1 MFQLS
6 LPEVLFPM
14 TTPKVLSNEAFEA
27 FCFANPE
34 LIIEREANGNLTIMS
49 PGSPVSGERESL
61 IIADLT
67 IYARLNGGK
76 TFNSSTGFELP
87 DTSVKSPDACYV
99 SAEKLAM
106 VTKEELRHF
115 AKNCS

>member
-34 LIIEREANGNLTIMS
+34 LIIEREANGTLTIMS
-49 PGSPVSGERESL
+49 PGSPVSGERESQ
-61 IIADLT
+61 IIADYSTLT
-67 IYARLNGGK
+67 GEEVMP
-76 TFNSSTGFELP
+76 GFEFDLQVL
-87 DTSVKSPDACYV
+87 S
-99 SAEKLAM
+99 
-106 VTKEELRHF
+106 
-115 AKNCS
+115 